1 MLIYFK
7 TRNLQKICSKEN
19 EAVKKLGLK
28 MARKLQ
34 QRMME
39 LSAAP
44 CLDDISKLP
53 PSRCRQLKGDRMGQF
68 SIDLA
73 HPYRLIFISAN
84 NPEPKTKDGGPELSK
99 IDSIEIIE
107 IVDTH

>member
-7 TRNLQKICSKEN
+7 TRNLQNICSKEN

-34 QRMME
+34 QRLME
-39 LSAAP
+39 LSAAT
-44 CLDDISKLP
+44 CLDDISNLP
-53 PSRCRQLKGDRMGQF
+53 PPRCHPLKGKRSGQF
-68 SIDLA
+68 SVDLV

-84 NPEPKTKDGGPELSK
+84 NPEPKTKDGGLDLAK
-99 IDSIEIIE
+99 IDSID

>member
-1 MLIYFK
+1 
-7 TRNLQKICSKEN
+7 
-19 EAVKKLGLK
+19 

-53 PSRCRQLKGDRMGQF
+53 PPRCHPLKGKRTGQF
-68 SIDLA
+68 SVDLV
-73 HPYRLIFISAN
+73 HPYRLLFISAN
-84 NPEPKTKDGGPELSK
+84 NPEPKTKDGGLDLAK
-99 IDSIEIIE
+99 IDSIEIVD